1 MLVTKDKTNVF
12 DIDVEIHENDVKVYV
27 RITSTEGKQK
37 EMHGKINDEK
47 KI

>member
-27 RITSTEGKQK
+27 RITSAEGKQK